1 MKKVL
6 SISLVVMV
14 LAMEGLAFSA
24 DQKSKLF
31 VYNSSYDLMRGDLW
45 EYIKDQQIL
54 LDLELYPRNFVVVG
68 LGNTNQSYAIGEM
81 MATGTV
87 GLPRFLWISP
97 QYPNKA
103 VEIWDREFPFAAI
116 AACNPKGEIQWEET
130 GGEIH
135 EILSDR
141 IEAEGVKVAALKMK
155 GTLSDVQFHVS
166 SHIPKEGIGTPH
178 GTPDEGQMGKAF
190 RIEGPSEWELNGL
203 YLYSQEFQL
212 MASVHGQPIHIH
224 GYERNS
230 KKGGH
235 IDSAL
240 IDRLSVRVYPIEDTD
255 FFQNDL
261 RIEDAKWDGGRVEII
276 VVNEGRMNVKHVTVE
291 ALFPEREKWAVTI
304 DRIDPMSK
312 RFIEFTPPADLP
324 EGRGWVVVDPNDEI
338 KERREDNNRF
348 RWSMGGGESTGDTH
362 Q

>member
-1 MKKVL
+1 MKKAL
-6 SISLVVMV
+6 PISSVIIF
-14 LAMEGLAFSA
+14 LAMTVGAFSA
-24 DQKSKLF
+24 ELKSKLF

-54 LDLELYPRNFVVVG
+54 LDLEPYPRNFVVIG
-68 LGNTNQSYAIGEM
+68 LGNTNQSYSIGEM

-103 VEIWDREFPFAAI
+103 VEIWDREFSFAAI

-130 GGEIH
+130 EGEIH
-135 EILSDR
+135 KILSDR

-155 GTLSDVQFHVS
+155 GRLSDVQFHVS

-178 GTPDEGQMGKAF
+178 GTRDEGQRGRAF
-190 RIEGPSEWELNGL
+190 RIEGPSEWEINGL

-212 MASVHGQPIHIH
+212 MASVHGQPIRIH
-224 GYERNS
+224 GYERDS

-235 IDSAL
+235 IYSAL
-240 IDRLSVRVYPIEDTD
+240 IDRLSVRVYPIEDIK

-261 RIEDAKWDGGRVEII
+261 QIEDVKWDRGRFEII

-291 ALFPEREKWAVTI
+291 ALFPEREKWSVTI
-304 DRIDPMSK
+304 NRIEPMSK

-324 EGRGWVVVDPNDEI
+324 EGTGWVVVDPNDEI

-348 RWSMGGGESTGDTH
+348 RWPIGGGKSTGDTH